1 MKYLDIIY
9 DSPNKYSDIYLKTL
23 QESCPSN
30 IEIRVHDKLTV
41 PQDSNGILVMY
52 PTKYSKQELE
62 IIPRELDLD
71 NIFGRANGYVPATA
85 QGIFNFITSQFS
97 NLSTVVAIVG
107 RGKTVGR
114 PLIDLCINYGYTV
127 VEMNSETL
135 RYGLLEYADVIV
147 GAASKA
153 NCLKYISVPENA
165 LLIDTGRNFGSDK
178 KTLKCGKWT
187 RDIIFSRVV

>member
-9 DSPNKYSDIYLKTL
+9 DSPNKYSNIYLKTL
-23 QESCPSN
+23 QESCPAN

-52 PTKYSKQELE
+52 PTNYSKEELE
-62 IIPRELDLD
+62 IIPIELDLD
-71 NIFGRANGYVPATA
+71 NICGRVDGYVPATA
-85 QGIFNFITSQFS
+85 QGIFDFIVSQFP
-97 NLSTVVAIVG
+97 NLYTVVAIVG

-114 PLIDLCINYGYTV
+114 PLIDLCINHGYTV
-127 VEMNSETL
+127 VEMNSKTL
-135 RYGLLEYADVIV
+135 RYDLLEYADVVV
-147 GAASKA
+147 GAASED
-153 NCLKYISVPENA
+153 NCLKYIFVPEKA

-187 RDIIFSRVV
+187 RDIIFSRVL